1 MPIDERYV
9 KYLEDTLSK
18 FLAPLRDIPFPIVIK
33 VISGHS
39 VISFDRSDNAD
50 VALLERLTKAM
61 QKATNTAHRVGIFTN
76 RPNEVGNHIEPFV
89 RDALRELGISATI
102 PRTKRGIH
110 RSAGYPDIEMK
121 DIDGRITYLECKT
134 CSLKSEDSSFRAFYM
149 QPSEDAKI
157 TADARHLLV
166 GFEIESQKR
175 GLKDAYVPVR
185 WRLYTLENLRVQ
197 VKHEFNAS
205 NQHIYQEGSLLARG
219 AISWLS

>member
-9 KYLEDTLSK
+9 KDLEDTLSK

-33 VISGHS
+33 AISGHS
-39 VISFDRSDNAD
+39 VISFNRSDNAD
-50 VALLERLTKAM
+50 VALLERLSEAM

-89 RDALRELGISATI
+89 RDALKELGISATI
-102 PRTKRGIH
+102 PRTKSGIH

-134 CSLKSEDSSFRAFYM
+134 YSLKSEDSSFRAFYM

-157 TADARHLLV
+157 TADARHLPV

-185 WRLYTLENLRVQ
+185 WRLYTLENLHVQ

-205 NQHIYQEGSLLARG
+205 NQHIYQEGSLLATG
-219 AISWLS
+219 AIS